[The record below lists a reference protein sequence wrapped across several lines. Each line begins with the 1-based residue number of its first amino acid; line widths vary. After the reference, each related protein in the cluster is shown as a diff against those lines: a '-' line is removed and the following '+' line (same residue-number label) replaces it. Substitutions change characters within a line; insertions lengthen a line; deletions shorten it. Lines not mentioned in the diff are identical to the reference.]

1 MKIYTGYTI
10 ILYICTIITIYQ
22 SLKTIFMDYKI
33 IDIEGIGDVYA
44 EKLIAAGIN
53 KVSELLEKCAAPKGR
68 KELAEATGISE
79 KLILRWTNHAD
90 LFRINGV
97 GPQFAELLEAAGV
110 DTVKEFRHR
119 VAANLQ
125 PKLEEVNAAKNIC
138 NRVPAVS
145 EIQKMIDQAK
155 ELEPKMTY

>member
-1 MKIYTGYTI
+1 
-10 ILYICTIITIYQ
+10 
-22 SLKTIFMDYKI
+22 MDYKI

-53 KVSELLEKCAAPKGR
+53 KVSELLDKCAAPKGR

-90 LFRINGV
+90 LFRINGG

-119 VAANLQ
+119 LAENLQ
-125 PKLEEVNAAKNIC
+125 PKLVEVNDQKNIC

-145 EIQKMIDQAK
+145 EVQKMIDQAK
-155 ELEPKMTY
+155 ELEPRMTY